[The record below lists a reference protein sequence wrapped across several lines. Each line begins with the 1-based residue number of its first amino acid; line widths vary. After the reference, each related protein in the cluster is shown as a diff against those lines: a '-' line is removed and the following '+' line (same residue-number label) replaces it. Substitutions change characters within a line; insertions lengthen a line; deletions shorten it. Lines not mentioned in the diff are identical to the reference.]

1 MNKLQPKVLGGIGQ
15 KKSNGGAQWYQQ
27 DRIYDNKIAI
37 SVTTSFN
44 PYYLVGGNM
53 LRGGKQLNETIEKNI
68 DKFQKGNK
76 METVQEVL
84 NVATE
89 KIGKSFDTLK
99 PQFAGLR
106 TGKANPAM
114 VDQIKVD
121 YYGAPT
127 PIKNLAT
134 ISTPEPRQI
143 KIAPFDPSTIDGI
156 VKAILAA
163 NIGVTPQS
171 DGKIVRITVPE
182 LNEER
187 RKEIVKTAKTQAEAQ
202 KVAMRN
208 VRRDAN
214 DAVKKLEKDKKIS
227 EDDMKQGLDKIQKA
241 TDDGIAMIDAEL
253 KAKEAEVMSV

>member
-1 MNKLQPKVLGGIGQ
+1 
-15 KKSNGGAQWYQQ
+15 
-27 DRIYDNKIAI
+27 
-37 SVTTSFN
+37 
-44 PYYLVGGNM
+44 
-53 LRGGKQLNETIEKNI
+53 
-68 DKFQKGNK
+68 

-84 NVATE
+84 NDATT

-99 PQFAGLR
+99 SQFAGLR
-106 TGKANPAM
+106 TGKASPAM

-121 YYGAPT
+121 YYGCPT
-127 PIKNLAT
+127 PIKNLGT

-143 KIAPFDPSTIDGI
+143 KIAPFDPT
-156 VKAILAA
+156 V
-163 NIGVTPQS
+163 
-171 DGKIVRITVPE
+171 TVPE

-187 RKEIVKTAKTQAEAQ
+187 RKEIVKVAKTQAEAQ

-241 TDDGIAMIDAEL
+241 TDDGIAKIDAEL
-253 KAKEAEVMSV
+253 KAKEAEVMAV